1 MKGGA
6 TLSNHDSQA
15 QQASSSNKVPISGLM
30 AKPKRR
36 VRNFLLMPL
45 VQVKLGL
52 YSILLTIL
60 FSATVA
66 GILYVNLKKFAVIV
80 LQLTDVQ
87 EEVTELLDSYMS
99 DTRWYLGLA
108 IATFIAISVVVSI
121 LYTHRL
127 IGPTIAFRRHVRALA
142 DGRYNVRTFLRKGDA
157 FSELADELNHL
168 SKVLDRQD
176 VSKGPK
182 EKQL

>member
-1 MKGGA
+1 MKEGA
-6 TLSNHDSQA
+6 TLSNQNTPA
-15 QQASSSNKVPISGLM
+15 QQAGSSQKSPPSGPM

-45 VQVKLGL
+45 LQVKLGL

-60 FSATVA
+60 FSAAMA
-66 GILYVNLKKFAVIV
+66 GILYLNLKKFAVIV

-87 EEVTELLDSYMS
+87 EEVTELLDAYMR
-99 DTRWYLGLA
+99 DTRWYLGIA
-108 IATFIAISVVVSI
+108 IATFIAINVVISV

-157 FSELADELNHL
+157 FAELADELNHL
-168 SKVLDRQD
+168 SEVLDRQS
-176 VSKGPK
+176 VPK
-182 EKQL
+182 EP